1 MNSYQE
7 RNEQIRRIREAGD
20 SLPEIALA
28 LDLPIDSV
36 RRIVHKFETEAVL
49 SSRRSRFLEN
59 IRNVDDPDKKWKV
72 SYMIQALALVAEART
87 NDGFAANG
95 N

>member
-1 MNSYQE
+1 MSSYQE

-36 RRIVHKFETEAVL
+36 RRIVRKFETEAVL
-49 SSRRSRFLEN
+49 SSRRSLFLEN
-59 IRNVDDPDKKWKV
+59 IRKVDDPDKKWKV
-72 SYMIQALALVAEART
+72 SRKLLRRMR
-87 NDGFAANG
+87 
-95 N
+95 